1 MRRMMFVVLG
11 LCFAAGTVAG
21 ETDEGSGTSGK
32 AKGELS
38 DPMEILKQ
46 AQAALKEVK
55 LVRYRGSYK
64 GTAWITAYV
73 PSIEGTAM
81 LGEPSEHDIARFRCE
96 VKLTPVG
103 SSETIELT
111 AGSDGDLYYVIDP
124 QAKIVYADIDPA
136 VLGSRQR
143 DPRRL
148 LLQAFVVEEPLAEDL
163 QAEKVEFKEET
174 EIGGVACHQILVPRA
189 GGRETVWYIAKQD
202 FLPRRVDGHYKNQAG
217 ELGTTQLELTDL
229 VAEST
234 FRLAPFKLTVPE
246 GFTRTDDFAP

>member
-1 MRRMMFVVLG
+1 MLG
-11 LCFAAGTVAG
+11 LCFAASAVAD
-21 ETDEGSGTSGK
+21 ETDEAPGDPAK
-32 AKGELS
+32 AKSELS
-38 DPMEILKQ
+38 SPIEILKQ

-73 PSIEGTAM
+73 PNIEGTAM

-148 LLQAFVVEEPLAEDL
+148 LVQSFVVEEPLAEEL
-163 QAEKVEFKEET
+163 QAENVELKEDA
-174 EIGGVACHQILVPRA
+174 EIGGVACYQILVPRA
-189 GGRETVWYIAKQD
+189 AGREFVWYIAKQD
-202 FLPRRVDGHYKNQAG
+202 FLPRRVDGHYKNPAG

-229 VAEST
+229 VAERE
-234 FRLAPFKLTVPE
+234 FRLAPFELTVPE